1 MIQIELAQMVDSWNW
16 FHLNFLTIHI
26 FTNSQTIQDIYNS
39 SVTNPPLS
47 EVPLFQDSSSL
58 YEPLQSKPLQLSCT
72 KFEQDQDIREGLK
85 KKIMENSI

>member
-1 MIQIELAQMVDSWNW
+1 MIQIDLAQMVDSWNW

-58 YEPLQSKPLQLSCT
+58 YEPLQSKPLLLSCT
-72 KFEQDQDIREGLK
+72 KFEQDQDIREGFK
-85 KKIMENSI
+85 KKLYT